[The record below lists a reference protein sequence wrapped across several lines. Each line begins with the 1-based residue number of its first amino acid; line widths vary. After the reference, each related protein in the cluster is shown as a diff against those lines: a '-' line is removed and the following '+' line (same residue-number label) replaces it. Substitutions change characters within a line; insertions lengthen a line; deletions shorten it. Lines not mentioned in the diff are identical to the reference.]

1 MRSKARFLLGRLA
14 ILISASLVIVSCSS
28 ETDVVPQAS
37 SPAGVPGDSSSQAPQ
52 GSRYPVES
60 PLDVSPFL
68 DDPCSL
74 VSPGLLDSLGFS
86 SGEGRE
92 KTVDNDDVA
101 ALAGPYCGWL
111 GEDEGN
117 LTVGIQSG
125 NTQRGTG
132 GLEGI
137 RALHEQG
144 RFKFWEEASISGYP
158 SAYYGLNDYR
168 AQGDCSIVVG
178 VAEDMTFSV
187 SADFYYDNPEKAC
200 GIAQEVAGGVI
211 QNLQEE
217 N

>member
-1 MRSKARFLLGRLA
+1 MRFSLVRFVVLM
-14 ILISASLVIVSCSS
+14 SASLVVSSCSG
-28 ETDVVPQAS
+28 ET
-37 SPAGVPGDSSSQAPQ
+37 AGVPQTGGSADASSGPSSQVSQ
-52 GSRYPVES
+52 ESRYPIES

-68 DDPCSL
+68 SDPCSL
-74 VSPGLLDSLGFS
+74 VSPELLESLGFS
-86 SGEGRE
+86 PEEGRE
-92 KTVDNDDVA
+92 KTAGSDDVA
-101 ALAGPYCGWL
+101 ALAGPYCGWS
-111 GEDEGN
+111 GKDEGN

-137 RALHEQG
+137 RNLHEQG
-144 RFKFWEEASISGYP
+144 RFALWEESSISGYP
-158 SAYYGLNDYR
+158 SAYYGINDGR
-168 AQGDCSIVVG
+168 AQGDCSIAVG